1 MKLTKFQLTELN
13 KRVIKVAAIRGCSL
27 EQSFWK
33 IWNFTRKSV
42 GRIYI
47 INTTTNNK

>member
-1 MKLTKFQLTELN
+1 MKLTKFRLTELN
-13 KRVIKVAAIRGCSL
+13 KRVITVVAIPGCSL
-27 EQSFWK
+27 EQSFWE

-42 GRIYI
+42 DRIYI